1 MKIPIRIH
9 PLFWVFAGLIGFL
22 SSYSLVGTLVWIV
35 VILVSVLVHEM
46 GHALTGIAFKQQ
58 VNIQLMVFGGAT
70 YRQGPRLSLPKEF
83 ILTLNGPLFGLALGG
98 ITYAIRAVWAA
109 PPEIAAYA
117 LNIFVWVNFFWSLIN
132 LLPILPLD
140 GGHLLRIVCEGIF
153 GAKGT
158 SIALLTSVI
167 IGGGLAIAAFIVGF
181 FLVGAVLFIL
191 TFESFR
197 TWRSFRHVAEV
208 DRDEDLQKLYTEG
221 AQQLAS
227 GNTDGALAT
236 FEQVRSGT
244 GQGLLFVAAS
254 EGAARILAE
263 RGEAQQAY
271 DYLHP
276 IRKHIASE
284 SLPLYHKVAY
294 QAGDYETAVKVGAE
308 CYQVQP
314 GYEVAYINALAHAA
328 RHEVEPTI
336 GWLKCA
342 IREGM
347 PAPERAIHTA
357 EFDSLRSDPTFDQ
370 FITNLN
376 S

>member
-1 MKIPIRIH
+1 MRIPIRIH
-9 PLFWVFAGLIGFL
+9 PLFWVMAALIGFL
-22 SSYSLVGTLVWIV
+22 SSYSLVGTLVWMV

-58 VNIQLMVFGGAT
+58 VHIQLVVFGGAT
-70 YRQGPRLSLPKEF
+70 YRDGPRLSLPKEF
-83 ILTLNGPLFGLALGG
+83 LLTLNGPLFGLALGG
-98 ITYAIRAVWAA
+98 VAYGIRAIWAA
-109 PPEIAAYA
+109 PPEIAHYA
-117 LNIFVWVNFFWSLIN
+117 LNVTIWVNFFWSLIN

-140 GGHLLRIVCEGIF
+140 GGHLLRILCEGIF

-167 IGGGLAIAAFIVGF
+167 IGGSLAVAAFVLGF
-181 FLVGAVLFIL
+181 FLIGAVFFIL

-197 TWRSFRHVAEV
+197 TWRSFRHVAES
-208 DRDEDLQKLYTEG
+208 DRDENLQKLYTEG
-221 AQQLAS
+221 AQQLAI
-227 GNTDGALAT
+227 GDTDGALAT
-236 FEQVRSGT
+236 FEQLRTAT

-254 EGAARILAE
+254 EGAARILAD
-263 RGEAQQAY
+263 RGEARQAY
-271 DYLHP
+271 EYLHP
-276 IRKHIASE
+276 LRKQIS
-284 SLPLYHKVAY
+284 SDTLPLYHKLAY
-294 QAGDYETAVKVGAE
+294 QAGDYEAAVKVGAE

-347 PAPERAIHTA
+347 PDPKRAIHTA
-357 EFDSLRSDPTFDQ
+357 EFESLRSDPNFEK
-370 FITNLN
+370 FIEGL
-376 S
+376 SS

>member
-1 MKIPIRIH
+1 MRIPIRIH

-83 ILTLNGPLFGLALGG
+83 LLTLNGPLFGLALGG
-98 ITYAIRAVWAA
+98 IAYGIRAVWAG

-117 LNIFVWVNFFWSLIN
+117 LNIFVWVNFFWTAIN

-153 GAKGT
+153 GAKGA

-167 IGGGLAIAAFIVGF
+167 IGGALAVAAFVVGF
-181 FLVGAVLFIL
+181 FLIGAVFFIL

-208 DRDEDLQKLYTEG
+208 DRDENYQQLYTDG
-221 AQQLAS
+221 AQQLSS
-227 GNTDGALAT
+227 GDTDGALAT
-236 FEQVRSGT
+236 FEKLRTGT

-263 RGEAQQAY
+263 RGEAKQAY

-276 IRKHIASE
+276 IRKQISSE
-284 SLPLYHKVAY
+284 TLPLYHKVAY

-308 CYQVQP
+308 CYQVAP

-347 PAPERAIHTA
+347 PDPKRAIHTA
-357 EFDSLRSDPTFDQ
+357 EFDSLRFDPTFEE
-370 FITNLN
+370 FITGL
-376 S
+376 SS